1 MDKTRW
7 VFYVLQNVISECAPG
22 NKGLFLRNYQFKVCS
37 SNSKA
42 ICQRSLDNKI
52 RYFYLMCASTKGLL
66 AYNCN
71 EISWIGTLN
80 QIVTSKQREQETY

>member
-1 MDKTRW
+1 MS
-7 VFYVLQNVISECAPG
+7 LLCSPECNSECAPG

-37 SNSKA
+37 SYFKA

-66 AYNCN
+66 AYNYN
-71 EISWIGTLN
+71 EIYMDWNIESNCLSSL
-80 QIVTSKQREQETY
+80 SKKLTN